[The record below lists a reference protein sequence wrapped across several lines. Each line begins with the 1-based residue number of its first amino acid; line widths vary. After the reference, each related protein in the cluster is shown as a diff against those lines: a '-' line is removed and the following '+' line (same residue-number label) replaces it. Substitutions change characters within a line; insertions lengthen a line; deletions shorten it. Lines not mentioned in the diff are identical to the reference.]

1 MLRHAGNQSEH
12 SDLRPITR
20 VLGCLAEPL
29 LERERRVTRATLAA
43 AAVGCFDAPRATW
56 PLRPSARS
64 PGLPAHQQHSGRRH
78 GTGPR
83 CRRSRLL
90 PACGPAH
97 HQRRR
102 PPALPRRGPASRPAH
117 HYYIVVTALDV
128 PTTGVPDTANPA
140 LALFQTL
147 KYVVGAGP
155 TGAPLLH
162 LSDPIL
168 HRSRLGSSP

>member
-1 MLRHAGNQSEH
+1 M
-12 SDLRPITR
+12 RP
-20 VLGCLAEPL
+20 V
-29 LERERRVTRATLAA
+29 
-43 AAVGCFDAPRATW
+43 PRGPYAH
-56 PLRPSARS
+56 
-64 PGLPAHQQHSGRRH
+64 LPAV
-78 GTGPR
+78 PDF
-83 CRRSRLL
+83 RLTSSIPVGVTALGLGAGEAASSL
-90 PACGPAH
+90 PAGRH
-97 HQRRR
+97 ITNDGGLRRYLGAA
-102 PPALPRRGPASRPAH
+102 PPPGPAH